1 MKEIK
6 LGEVL
11 DVKRGTSLS
20 GKFYENS
27 GKYIRLTL
35 GNFTYPECGWKD
47 NTSKDDLYYSG
58 DFKNEYLL
66 KKDDIITP
74 LTEQVRGL
82 LGNTARIPE
91 SDLYI
96 QSGDIGK
103 IIPFEKL
110 LDKNFAYYLVSSPI
124 VKKQLDA
131 ASQQTKIRH
140 TSPDAI
146 KNCIAFIPEL
156 ASQKKIANLLDSL
169 NKKISTNNCI
179 ISELESL
186 AKTIY
191 DYWFLQFEFPNEDGK
206 PYKSSGGKMVWNEE
220 LKREIPEGWGVQT
233 VNDSNI
239 YVSDFT
245 ANGSF
250 KGLAD
255 NVKYNAGEKYAL
267 LIRIVDF
274 NNNFDNHD
282 FIYVD
287 KHAYDYLSKSH
298 LLPNDII
305 ICNVGAVGSVYRC
318 PDIEIP
324 MTLGPNGIVV
334 KSSKGLMDNYLY
346 LYFKYGIGYRQ
357 LLSISSGSIQMKFNK
372 TNFRELPLLLPP
384 TDINEKFNHIIS
396 SIFSMK
402 NNSWKENKKLAS
414 LRDFLLP
421 MLMNGQV
428 TFKD

>member
-1 MKEIK
+1 MSKVRLTDVCNITTGNLDSNAAEINGK
-6 LGEVL
+6 YPYFTCAPDPLRINSYAFDYDAILLAGNNASGNFHCQ
-11 DVKRGTSLS
+11 RYN
-20 GKFYENS
+20 GKFNAYQRTYVITAKAGYDIDYVFYNLKINLIHFKKIS
-27 GKYIRLTL
+27 QGSQTKFLTMQIL
-35 GNFTYPECGWKD
+35 
-47 NTSKDDLYYSG
+47 
-58 DFKNEYLL
+58 NEFMIE
-66 KKDDIITP
+66 D
-74 LTEQVRGL
+74 
-82 LGNTARIPE
+82 
-91 SDLYI
+91 
-96 QSGDIGK
+96 
-103 IIPFEKL
+103 IPFERQVE
-110 LDKNFAYYLVSSPI
+110 NVSI
-124 VKKQLDA
+124 LKQID
-131 ASQQTKIRH
+131 QKIE
-140 TSPDAI
+140 
-146 KNCIAFIPEL
+146 N
-156 ASQKKIANLLDSL
+156 N
-169 NKKISTNNCI
+169 NKI
-179 ISELESL
+179 ISKLESL

-255 NVKYNAGEKYAL
+255 NVKYNTGEKYAL

-334 KSSKGLMDNYLY
+334 KSSKGLLDNYLY